1 MAEKKQKHYYWL
13 KLKDTFFDQLEIKKL
28 RKLAGGDTYTII
40 YLKLQLLSIKND
52 GYIEFKRI
60 ENDFVDELALL
71 LNEEVDNVRATLI
84 FLQSLQLIE
93 ESELDNFFL
102 PAAAENIGKES
113 ESAER
118 VRKHRK
124 NMKKMEV
131 LRSEDQLSLQCNVAV
146 TTGNATVTAMKQNG
160 NKTLQMPINEDFS
173 ECALQCN
180 ADVTGCNTM
189 VTQVKQDCN
198 KPLKCPKNADILGAL
213 HCNKNV
219 TLEIEKEIEIYKTEE
234 EEERACVREGPVDNF
249 VDKSVDN
256 LARKILGMIG
266 KNREPTQYELAL
278 LEKWLLDWGI
288 NEDLIRFVLPRMITA
303 DNPSFRYLDVIL
315 ENFQQLQI
323 FTVDKAKS
331 YYELWDE
338 KQRERRLQWGG
349 ESH

>member
-124 NMKKMEV
+124 NMKK
-131 LRSEDQLSLQCNVAV
+131 
-146 TTGNATVTAMKQNG
+146 NG
-160 NKTLQMPINEDFS
+160 S
-173 ECALQCN
+173 
-180 ADVTGCNTM
+180 
-189 VTQVKQDCN
+189 
-198 KPLKCPKNADILGAL
+198 
-213 HCNKNV
+213 
-219 TLEIEKEIEIYKTEE
+219 IEK
-234 EEERACVREGPVDNF
+234 
-249 VDKSVDN
+249 
-256 LARKILGMIG
+256 
-266 KNREPTQYELAL
+266 
-278 LEKWLLDWGI
+278 
-288 NEDLIRFVLPRMITA
+288 
-303 DNPSFRYLDVIL
+303 
-315 ENFQQLQI
+315 
-323 FTVDKAKS
+323 
-331 YYELWDE
+331 
-338 KQRERRLQWGG
+338 
-349 ESH
+349 